1 MASFSLKKIGFLTP
15 LAVLI
20 LILALVNVLLT
31 LGNQFLRRQLNERQQ
46 VLSQSV
52 QMEGLYREI
61 VTTLATV
68 AMKTNDQQL
77 MGLLASQG
85 INLGGDPKAG
95 SGAK

>member
-1 MASFSLKKIGFLTP
+1 MASFSLKRIGFLTP

-31 LGNQFLRRQLNERQQ
+31 LGNQFLRQQLNERQQ
-46 VLSQSV
+46 VLNQSI
-52 QMEGLYREI
+52 QIEGLYREI

-77 MGLLASQG
+77 MSLLASQG

-95 SGAK
+95 GGAK